1 MIFVDSG
8 AWIAVLNP
16 KDRHHEEANATLAG
30 LQQRNITLV
39 TTDYVIDETATR
51 LRYDTNHALAVKFLD
66 AIEKFEM
73 SGDVTVIAITAE
85 VFQEAK
91 ALFRQRNSPRLRLS
105 FTDCTSFVVCRSDN
119 RITEAF
125 AFDEDFPKMGIP
137 LQR

>member
-16 KDRHHEEANATLAG
+16 KDRHHEEANATFAG
-30 LQQRNITLV
+30 LHRHMTLV

-66 AIEKFEM
+66 AIEAFEM
-73 SGDVTVIAITAE
+73 SGDLTVMAITAE
-85 VFQEAK
+85 VFKEAK

-105 FTDCTSFVVCRSDN
+105 FTDCTSFVVCWSDV
-119 RITEAF
+119 RITKAF

>member
-16 KDRHHEEANATLAG
+16 KDRHHEEANATFAG
-30 LQQRNITLV
+30 LQRNITLV

-66 AIEKFEM
+66 AIEAFEM
-73 SGDVTVIAITAE
+73 SGDLAVIAITAE

-91 ALFRQRNSPRLRLS
+91 ALFRQRNSPRLS
-105 FTDCTSFVVCRSDN
+105 FTDCTSFVVCRSDV
-119 RITEAF
+119 RITKAF

-137 LQR
+137 LQP

>member
-16 KDRHHEEANATLAG
+16 KDLHHEEANATFAG
-30 LQQRNITLV
+30 LQRNMTLV

-66 AIEKFEM
+66 AIEGFER
-73 SGDVTVIAITAE
+73 SGDLTVMAITAE

-105 FTDCTSFVVCRSDN
+105 FTDCTSFVVCWSDV
-119 RITEAF
+119 RITKAF

>member
-8 AWIAVLNP
+8 AWIAMLNP
-16 KDRHHEEANATLAG
+16 KDLHHEEANATFAG
-30 LQQRNITLV
+30 LQRNITLV

-66 AIEKFEM
+66 AIEDFEM
-73 SGDVTVIAITAE
+73 SGDLTVIAITAE

-105 FTDCTSFVVCRSDN
+105 FTDCTSFVVCWSDV
-119 RITEAF
+119 RITKAF

>member
-16 KDRHHEEANATLAG
+16 KDRHHEEANATFAG
-30 LQQRNITLV
+30 LQRNMTLV

-66 AIEKFEM
+66 AIEGFER
-73 SGDVTVIAITAE
+73 SGDLTVMAITAE

-105 FTDCTSFVVCRSDN
+105 FTDCTSFVVCWSDV
-119 RITEAF
+119 RITKAF